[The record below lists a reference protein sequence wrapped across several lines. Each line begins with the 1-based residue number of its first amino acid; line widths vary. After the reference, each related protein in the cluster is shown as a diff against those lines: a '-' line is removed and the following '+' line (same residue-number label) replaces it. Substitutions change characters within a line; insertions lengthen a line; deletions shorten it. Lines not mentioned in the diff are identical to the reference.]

1 MTIPDDYRRGA
12 CPSAGNPMAS
22 GDGLLSRIRLV
33 DGRLT
38 PAALRQVAG
47 LAEQHGTGLIEITG
61 RGNLQL
67 RGLSENAEPRLTSS
81 LVATGLAAE
90 IPAAE
95 AARNIQCSAAADL
108 DPDALIDPAP
118 EARALD
124 ERIINDERLWALP
137 AKFRFVLNGA
147 GLTHLAQ
154 ADGDIRADAVS
165 TPDGIRYRIGL
176 GGTAS
181 TAPIMGNCPA
191 SRVVD
196 VLVELALM
204 FLEERQRLITPA
216 RRIREVINAS
226 GMAPF
231 VELCDLARPNGVLP
245 DNKPAPEPGPTP
257 AGTVLGIAL
266 GCLSTSAARQI
277 ADLLEVHDETVRI
290 TPQRRLILSHAT
302 APVSNLPDAP
312 ELIQTPGDPRLS
324 AIACPGTPGC
334 ASGTTATR
342 RDALRWA
349 EQVPELFDGNTP
361 VHVSGCPKGCAHPGK
376 APVVL
381 VARDGRYDLVLSDR
395 ALPDEENHRIAQGL
409 LPGEVPEALR
419 ALVSTAKQQSPGNEP
434 LARALDRVAQASRNS
449 R

>member
-1 MTIPDDYRRGA
+1 MTTPDDYRRGA

-47 LAEQHGTGLIEITG
+47 LAEQYGNGLIEITG

-67 RGLSENAEPRLTSS
+67 RGLSENAEAMLTSS
-81 LVATGLAAE
+81 LVASGLATE
-90 IPAAE
+90 TPAAE

-118 EARALD
+118 EARTLD
-124 ERIINDERLWALP
+124 ERIINDERLWTLP
-137 AKFRFVLNGA
+137 AKFRFVLNGG

-181 TAPIMGNCPA
+181 TAAILGNCTS

-196 VLVELALM
+196 VLVDLALM
-204 FLEERQRLITPA
+204 FLKERQRVITPA
-216 RRIREVINAS
+216 RRMQQLINVA
-226 GMAPF
+226 GKAPF
-231 VELCDLARPNGVLP
+231 AGGCELARPGGMSL
-245 DNKPAPEPGPTP
+245 DAPPTLDPGPTP

-277 ADLLEVHDETVRI
+277 AERLEMSNETVRI
-290 TPQRRLILSHAT
+290 TPQRRLILSHTT
-302 APVSNLPDAP
+302 ASTASLPQSP
-312 ELIQTPGDPRLS
+312 ELIQTPEDPRLS

-342 RDALRWA
+342 QDAMRWA

-361 VHVSGCPKGCAHPGK
+361 VHISGCPKGCAHPGK

-381 VARDGRYDLVLSDR
+381 VARNGRYDIVLSDR
-395 ALPDEENHRIAQGL
+395 ALPDHEHHRIAQDL

-419 ALVSTAKQQSPGNEP
+419 ALVSTAKQQSPDDEP
-434 LARALDRVAQASRNS
+434 LTQALERLAQASRNS
-449 R
+449 L